1 MANFTLKQV
10 MRVLEEG
17 WGEYI
22 KQFNAL
28 SPEAQEAFLEQE
40 GFDSLHDLL
49 AHIIGWWEEGLWII
63 TGIIE
68 DPSFTWEER
77 DIDAFNRKLIEKF
90 RPWSEQDILLHY
102 ENVREAL
109 LDLVAELPEDAL
121 MNDDIRGWLEEDVIV
136 HLEDH
141 RIPEPGVE

>member
-1 MANFTLKQV
+1 MAGITLRQV
-10 MRVLEEG
+10 MKVLEEG

-28 SPEAQEAFLEQE
+28 SPQAQAAFLEKE
-40 GFDSLHDLL
+40 GFDSFHDLL
-49 AHIIGWWEEGLWII
+49 GHIIGWWEEGLWII

-77 DIDAFNRKLIEKF
+77 DTDDFNRELVERF
-90 RPWSEQDILLHY
+90 SSWSEEDLLLHY

-109 LDLVAELPEDAL
+109 LDLVGELLDDAL
-121 MNDDIRGWLEEDVIV
+121 QNDDIREWLEADVIE

-141 RIPEPGVE
+141 KIV

>member
-1 MANFTLKQV
+1 MDEFTLRDV

-22 KQFNAL
+22 KQFNML
-28 SPEAQEAFLEQE
+28 SPEKRAAFLEKE
-40 GFDSLHDLL
+40 GFANFHDLL
-49 AHIIGWWEEGLWII
+49 AHVIGWWEEGLWII
-63 TGIIE
+63 TGILD

-77 DIDAFNRKLIEKF
+77 DTDTFNQELIEKF
-90 RPWSEQDILLHY
+90 RSWSEEDLLLHY

-109 LDLVAELPEDAL
+109 LNLIADLPENAL
-121 MNDDIRGWLEEDVIV
+121 YNNDIRDWLYADVIE

-141 RIPEPGVE
+141 KIV

>member
-1 MANFTLKQV
+1 MADFTLQKI

-22 KQFNAL
+22 KQFNQL
-28 SPEAQEAFLEQE
+28 SPDARAEFLQKE
-40 GFDSLHDLL
+40 GFASFHNLL
-49 AHIIGWWEEGLWII
+49 AHVIGWWEEGLWII

-68 DPSFTWEER
+68 DPSFTWKER
-77 DIDAFNRKLIEKF
+77 ETDAFNLELIERF
-90 RPWSEQDILLHY
+90 RSWSEEDLLLHY

-121 MNDDIRGWLEEDVIV
+121 MNDDIREWLEADVIE

-141 RIPEPGVE
+141 KIV